1 MAEDIKPGD
10 LVVPSV
16 SYEIF
21 MYSQPTNISLD
32 ESMIWNEDVAT
43 VVDVHDQQ
51 GMNFIKLITSRGQVG
66 WVYRAF
72 VRHAK

>member
-1 MAEDIKPGD
+1 MADDIKPGD

-16 SYEIF
+16 SYDIY

-32 ESMIWNEDVAT
+32 ESSVWSESVAT

-51 GMNFIKLITSRGQVG
+51 GMTFIKLITSRGQVG
-66 WVYRAF
+66 WVFRAF
-72 VRHAK
+72 VRLAK